1 MAEVTGVSATPPRG
15 DVPAAVGALVERAR
29 SAQRAYERYTQ
40 DQVDE
45 VVAAVGWALVDPVNN
60 RALAEMAVRETGL
73 GNVADKITKNRRKT
87 MGLLRDLKRAHTVG
101 VIAEYPDRGI
111 VEIARPVGVVG
122 AIVPSTNPVATP
134 FNKVLNALKGRNAII
149 LAPSPKGERVCAR
162 LVELIHD
169 ALRRVGA
176 TVDLVQQL
184 PPPVSKE
191 LTQELMRQVDLI
203 VATGSQSNVRAAYRS
218 GTPAIGVG
226 AGNVP
231 VIVDE
236 SADPDAAAGMIAASK
251 TFDNAT
257 SCSSENAL
265 IILEKCFTP
274 VISALKAHGGALLGA
289 QEKQRLER
297 VMWTDGHLN
306 RDIVAKS
313 AETICALAGL
323 APTDPANPR
332 FLMVEESGWGPG
344 FPFSDEKLS
353 PVLTLYRARDFDHA
367 IEIVRGV
374 LDFKG
379 RGHSVGIHTADDKHV
394 MRLGL
399 ELPVCR
405 VIVNQ
410 AHSFATGGAF
420 DNGLPFSLS
429 MGCGTWGRNSISD
442 NLNYRHYLNITRIS
456 RTIAPDEPSEEELFG
471 DYWRKYGIRHGP
483 GDVEGAKVQAG
494 DTIRSL
500 IDEWAEADPDAVY
513 LIAPEPDTP
522 VTTKRLREA
531 CRTVALRLS
540 ALGLGKG
547 DKAAFLMDNGIWS
560 TFLFLGVQY
569 AGRVVVPLN
578 AVAGIDALQYI
589 LQHSDSMVLFVAPQ
603 YCEKYPAL
611 IQAARGRIPVIMVN
625 EDDGPQWPDSVD
637 LGDPAPELAPLK
649 ADDVGLL
656 IYTSGTTGRPK
667 GALLSHRNSIAG
679 GRNTMRAHHLTGK
692 DRALCVLPLYHI
704 NGEMVTVMGPLV
716 SRGSVV
722 MPHRLSIGQFWALIA
737 RYRCT
742 WFSVVPTIIS
752 YLLER
757 AERDGFDADALGG
770 LRHLRFGRS
779 ASAPLAPEMH
789 RAFEQRFG
797 VPMVET
803 MGLTETAAQILANP
817 LPPEPPRYG
826 SPGRPCGNEAKIIDK
841 SGRELPDGETGE
853 LMIRGDNVVS
863 GYYKNPEATRAALE
877 ADGWLH
883 TGDLAYRDAD
893 GFYFIVGRLKEII
906 IKGGENI
913 APREIDEVLYQHP
926 AVLEAAGFA
935 VPDPHYGQEVMACVA
950 LKPGAAC
957 SAEELVAFC
966 RQRLG
971 DYRAPKQVWV
981 IDSLP
986 KGPSG
991 KIQRLKLPE
1000 LVGTGARN
1008 EKRA

>member
-1 MAEVTGVSATPPRG
+1 MTKMTEVTAARG
-15 DVPAAVGALVERAR
+15 DVPAAVGALIERAR
-29 SAQRAYERYTQ
+29 AAQRAYERSTQ
-40 DQVDE
+40 EQVDE
-45 VVAAVGWALVDPVNN
+45 VVVAVGWALVDPASN
-60 RALAEMAVRETGL
+60 RALAELAVSETGL
-73 GNVADKITKNRRKT
+73 GNVEDKITKNRRKT
-87 MGLLRDLKRAHTVG
+87 MGLLRDLKRARTVG
-101 VIAEYPDRGI
+101 VIAEYPERGI

-134 FNKVLNALKGRNAII
+134 FNKVLNSLKGRNAII

-176 TVDLVQQL
+176 PVDLVQQL

-236 SADPDAAAGMIAASK
+236 SVEPEAAARMIAASK

-265 IILEKCFTP
+265 IILDKCYAP
-274 VISALKAHGGALLGA
+274 VIRALKAQGGALLSA
-289 QEKQRLER
+289 EEKQRLEG
-297 VMWTDGHLN
+297 VMWSDRRLN

-313 AETICALAGL
+313 AETICAIAGL
-323 APTDPANPR
+323 APTDPPHPR

-353 PVLTLYRARDFDHA
+353 PVLTIYRARDFDHA

-379 RGHSVGIHTADDKHV
+379 RGHSVGIHTADDQHV
-394 MRLGL
+394 LRLGL

-456 RTIAPDEPSEEELFG
+456 RTIAPDEPTEEDLFG
-471 DYWRKYGIRHGP
+471 DYWRKFGIRREERDAGST
-483 GDVEGAKVQAG
+483 KTQAA

-500 IDEWAEADPDAVY
+500 VDEWAGAHANAVY
-513 LIAPEPDTP
+513 LIAPESDVA
-522 VTTKRLREA
+522 VTTGQLKEA
-531 CRTVALRLS
+531 CRSVSERLA
-540 ALGLGKG
+540 ALGLEKG
-547 DKAAFLMDNGIWS
+547 DKAAFLMDNGIWT
-560 TFLFLGVQY
+560 TFLFLGIQY

-578 AVAGIDALQYI
+578 AVAGLDTLRYV
-589 LQHSDSMVLFVAPQ
+589 LEHSDSKALFIAPQ
-603 YCEKYPAL
+603 YREKYPAL
-611 IQAARGRIPVIMVN
+611 IDAAHGRIPVITVS
-625 EDDGPQWPDSVD
+625 ED
-637 LGDPAPELAPLK
+637 LGPEWPGVPDRRDAAPDLPPVR
-649 ADDVGLL
+649 ADDDGLL

-679 GRNTMRAHHLTGK
+679 GRNTAHAHRLTGQ

-722 MPHRLSIGQFWALIA
+722 MPHRLSIGQFWSLIA

-757 AERDGFDADALGG
+757 ADRDGFDPEALGG
-770 LRHLRFGRS
+770 LKQLRFGRS

-789 RAFEQRFG
+789 RAFERRFG
-797 VPMVET
+797 VPLIET
-803 MGLTETAAQILANP
+803 MGLTETAAQILSNP

-841 SGRELPDGETGE
+841 NGHELPDGETGE
-853 LMIRGDNVVS
+853 LMIRGDNVIA

-935 VPDPHYGQEVMACVA
+935 VPDTHYGQEVMACVA

-957 SAEELVAFC
+957 SAEELAAFC

-971 DYRAPKQVWV
+971 DYKAPKQVWV
-981 IDSLP
+981 LDSLP

-1000 LVGTGARN
+1000 LVGAGAHN